1 MQIVEIGSDKNLQK
15 EFITLPIRL
24 YTSNKLWIRPLDKD
38 VEGVFDPTKNK
49 FFKGGE
55 CTRWLAINEQGETVG
70 RIAAF
75 INQQTASKGND
86 QPTGGTGFFECIDN
100 QNTANQLFDTC
111 RTWLLERG
119 MEAMD
124 GPINF
129 GERDRFWGLLVEGY
143 DKEPLYGMG
152 YHHPY
157 YKNLFE
163 NYGFQDY
170 FQQYTYWTPLPEA
183 QVRSRIN
190 DSFFQRA
197 QRIYATPGY
206 DFIHIKKNRLPK
218 FAEDF
223 RVIYNQAWAGHLGVG
238 DMTSEKA
245 NALMNQMKPILD
257 EELVWFG
264 YYEGVPIAFFI
275 MLPELNQL
283 FKYVN
288 GKLDLIGKIKVGY
301 HQLMKTNK
309 RAFGVI
315 FGVVPEYQRKGVES
329 AIALSFSKVAW
340 HKECQYTDLEF
351 NWIGD
356 FNKKMIRFVQLL
368 GAEPVKTHI
377 TYRFLFDRTKE
388 FKRHPII

>member
-1 MQIVEIGSDKNLQK
+1 MQILEVGTDPKLQK
-15 EFITLPIRL
+15 EFLELPIRL
-24 YTSNKLWIRPLDKD
+24 YKGNKLWIRPLDKD
-38 VEGVFDPTKNK
+38 LESVFDPKKNK
-49 FFKGGE
+49 FFKNGK
-55 CTRWLAINEQGETVG
+55 CIRWVAIDDNGETVG
-70 RIAAF
+70 RVAAF
-75 INQQTASKGND
+75 VNENTATKGND
-86 QPTGGTGFFECIDN
+86 QPTGGMGFFEAINDEKV
-100 QNTANQLFDTC
+100 AFALFDAC
-111 RTWLLERG
+111 QNWLKENG

-157 YKNLFE
+157 YKELFE
-163 NYGFQDY
+163 AYGFQDY
-170 FQQYTYWTPLPEA
+170 FKQFTYWTPIHEA
-183 QVRSRIN
+183 DVVKRIN
-190 DSFFQRA
+190 PTFFERA
-197 QRIYATPGY
+197 QRIFATPGY
-206 DFIHIKKNRLPK
+206 EFIHIKKNQLPK

-223 RVIYNQAWAGHLGVG
+223 RIIYNQAWASHLGVG

-264 YYEGVPIAFFI
+264 YYEGEPIAFFI

-283 FKYVN
+283 FKHVN
-288 GKLDLIGKIKVGY
+288 GKLDLLGKIKVGY

-315 FGVVPEYQRKGVES
+315 FGVVPEYQKKGVES
-329 AIALSFSKVAW
+329 AIALSFTKIAW
-340 HKECQYTDLEF
+340 KGNYQYTDLEF

-356 FNKKMIRFVQLL
+356 FNRKMIRFVQLL
-368 GAEPVKTHI
+368 GAEPMKTHI